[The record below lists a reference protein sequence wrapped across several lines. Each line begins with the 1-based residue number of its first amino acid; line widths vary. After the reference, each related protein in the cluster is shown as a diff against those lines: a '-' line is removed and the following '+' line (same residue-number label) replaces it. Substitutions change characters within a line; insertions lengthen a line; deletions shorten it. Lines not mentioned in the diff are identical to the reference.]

1 MTYAIQVGE
10 ETPQLTDLILAAI
23 RANQVELNT
32 CMPGTVEEYDSE
44 TQKATIRFA
53 FKRLRA
59 DTKELVSRALV
70 DDVPIVFPRIGGR
83 GIVFPIAKGDPVMI
97 IFSQRSL
104 DTWLGSGGE
113 IDLKDTRLHNINDA
127 IAVPGLDHVPIDP
140 KPVADATELRGD
152 KILIGNTSTSNEPM
166 VLGTELNTNL
176 SDLISAI
183 EDLIALI
190 TTGQALGTAAD
201 PVSGPL
207 PVTSTI
213 VTTAVEAALSAV
225 SSALPNHN
233 SDFIFG
239 EKTP

>member
-1 MTYAIQVGE
+1 MSYAVQVGE
-10 ETPQLTDLILAAI
+10 ESPQLTDLILAAI

-32 CMPGTVEEYDSE
+32 CMPAIVEEYDAA
-44 TQKATIRFA
+44 TQKATVRLA

-70 DDVPIVFPRIGGR
+70 GDVPIVFPRIGGR
-83 GIVFPIAKGDPVMI
+83 GVVFPIAQGDPVMI

-104 DTWLGSGGE
+104 DTWLSNGGE
-113 IDLKDTRLHNINDA
+113 IDLRDTRLHNVNDA
-127 IAVPGLDHVPIDP
+127 IAVPGLDHIPIDP
-140 KPVADATELRGD
+140 QPVSDATELRGD
-152 KILIGNTSTSNEPM
+152 KILIGNTSTSDEPM
-166 VLGTELNTNL
+166 VLGNELNTNL
-176 SDLISAI
+176 SDLVSAI

-190 TTGQALGTAAD
+190 TTGQTLGTAAD
-201 PVSGPL
+201 PISGPL

-239 EKTP
+239 EKSP